1 MPTPLKPHVL
11 EYELA
16 GYDSNSTKYL
26 VSGFRKGFKL
36 GLTGTVQLSTAKNHQ
51 SSWECGP
58 LQSFHACLYGQ
69 GLFAHLRSRLK
80 GKHNFGPRKIF
91 D

>member
-1 MPTPLKPHVL
+1 MQVHIQVREILV
-11 EYELA
+11 ELA
-16 GYDSNSTKYL
+16 FVLAVFVPVELYTVL
-26 VSGFRKGFKL
+26 V
-36 GLTGTVQLSTAKNHQ
+36 Q

-69 GLFAHLRSRLK
+69 GLFAHLSSRLK
-80 GKHNFGPRKIF
+80 AKHNFGPRKRF